1 MLTLIGISKA
11 VNDCIEAAL
20 AGTAFVGVPLLATDI
35 AEPIIRPSIKVM
47 LDSGQNGLF
56 NASSREKTLTFRIH
70 FFAESEYK
78 YRLDNLK
85 MQEII
90 EGAFLHGLTADG
102 AYVPIDSVETTIA
115 DTVLVCTIEIYA
127 IELLPDTGASEQI
140 EEIIFK
146 EALHD

>member
-1 MLTLIGISKA
+1 MLTLTGISKA
-11 VNDCIEAAL
+11 VNDCIRAAL
-20 AGTAFVGVPLLATDI
+20 ADTSFVGVPLLATDI

-115 DTVLVCTIEIYA
+115 DTVLVCTIELYA
-127 IELLPDTGASEQI
+127 IELLPDLEGG
-140 EEIIFK
+140 EELEEMIYRG
-146 EALHD
+146 